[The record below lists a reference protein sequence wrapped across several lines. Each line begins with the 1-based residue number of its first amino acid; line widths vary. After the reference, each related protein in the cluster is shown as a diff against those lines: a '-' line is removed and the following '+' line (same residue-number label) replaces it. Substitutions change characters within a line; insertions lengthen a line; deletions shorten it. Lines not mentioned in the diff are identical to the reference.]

1 MLAGFLLLHCLH
13 FAFVAPYPESAH
25 GSPLENQA
33 LQYLTEDDALLI
45 RKLQSR
51 MNTALEGAMVEE
63 VEDCGV
69 AAADEVQGS
78 RENRAA
84 LRSGVGQ
91 GRSSKTLFQ
100 PQRFG
105 RGVPPPAADCPESA
119 AASWAGLQDG
129 NADRASRSEPF
140 WHRTR
145 PQRFG
150 KRGGDPASP
159 M

>member
-1 MLAGFLLLHCLH
+1 MSTIGNVALCRRANVKAPDGGQDTCARVCVCWINEWRFNNLL
-13 FAFVAPYPESAH
+13 V
-25 GSPLENQA
+25 
-33 LQYLTEDDALLI
+33 LQ
-45 RKLQSR
+45 

-69 AAADEVQGS
+69 AATDEVQGS

-84 LRSGVGQ
+84 LRSGAGQ

-105 RGVPPPAADCPESA
+105 RGVPPPAADCPES

-150 KRGGDPASP
+150 KRGGDSASP